1 MKVPTAVGVPLIVIV
16 LAAQEAVTPAGRPV
30 AVPIPVAPVVVWVM
44 VVSKVLIQRVEA
56 EAEADTVCGAL
67 RITFW
72 VKVSERRPS
81 LKIQSNSTVSR
92 KERTTLLS

>member
-1 MKVPTAVGVPLIVIV
+1 MPAAVGVPLIVIV
-16 LAAQEAVTPAGRPV
+16 LDAQEADTPAGRPV

-44 VVSKVLIQRVEA
+44 VVSKVLIHNAGAEEA
-56 EAEADTVCGAL
+56 ADTVCGAL

-72 VKVSERRPS
+72 VEVSERRPS

-92 KERTTLLS
+92 KELTTLLS